1 MASSKESPATNGAG
15 NKHIYRNYS
24 NRSHFQNQTLS
35 FTAINALALA
45 SGLILQLFPRA
56 KKYGHSFRVGSLQG
70 EQGESLWIDSDRGC
84 WKDHATGESG
94 GDLISL
100 YAARENLTQGE
111 AVRRLSEILGAVS
124 FAPAPMSVPDKRK
137 EKDTSYIQDFWS
149 KTTMATGTPVIQ
161 YMNDR
166 GIMIPMPE
174 SIRHHA
180 QAWHS
185 VAKLHF
191 HCMVAGI
198 TRWPDRKIH
207 AVHRTFL
214 EDGKKAN
221 VKPVRMML
229 GGITGGAVRLAPVSR
244 ILGLAEGIETALSV
258 QQETG
263 TPFWAVLSTSNY
275 KNLILPDTV
284 QEIIVAADHDLAG
297 IKAAQEAVELWARRG
312 LKVKIA
318 LPPIPCTDFND
329 LLIKECSDAARKN

>member
-15 NKHIYRNYS
+15 KNHIYRNYS
-24 NRSHFQNQTLS
+24 NCSHFQNQTLS

-70 EQGESLWIDSDRGC
+70 EQGESLWIDSDMGC
-84 WKDHATGESG
+84 WKDHSTGESG

-124 FAPAPMSVPDKRK
+124 FAPASLQNGHK
-137 EKDTSYIQDFWS
+137 EKNTAHALTLWKESVS
-149 KTTMATGTPVIQ
+149 ATGSLVEQ
-161 YMNDR
+161 YLKCR
-166 GIMIPMPE
+166 GIYSLPDSLRYHPKAYHRKA
-174 SIRHHA
+174 RH
-180 QAWHS
+180 S
-185 VAKLHF
+185 F
-191 HCMVAGI
+191 PCMVAGI
-198 TRWPDRKIH
+198 TFWPDRKIH